1 MATFRRRGYI
11 RTYINDPARS
21 IPHPKSRGLAMD
33 LSGKRWEAL
42 TPAARRTAARALA
55 KDLPTGF
62 TFDAVRSCRLGEV
75 RRAVAFFRR
84 GESRFALIPGG
95 TVEVGYDRN
104 RRWVPNPDELD
115 SWTDTGEEYG
125 RRGSVTKH
133 IAWVTTKRRKI
144 KLAPLLV
151 ETIAGEVGWEPAPLD
166 DPEVRQIRRSYR
178 RAPQITVYRDGVS
191 TRVRRLEDGT
201 VVAERSRPRTHGQLA
216 AELRTAGFRFPTS
229 DEWEYL
235 CGAGT
240 PTLFRWGDHVPC
252 DRYPITVGPKW
263 DLHLRPNAF
272 GLHIAYNP
280 YHMELVAEVGTTR
293 GGDGGHM
300 ICGGAGFF
308 VGWLTLATA
317 YFERE
322 ACTHDPKQ
330 TLMEGYSIGR
340 RVLELS

>member
-1 MATFRRRGYI
+1 
-11 RTYINDPARS
+11 
-21 IPHPKSRGLAMD
+21 MD
-33 LSGKRWEAL
+33 LTAKRWEAL
-42 TPAARRTAARALA
+42 SPAERRAAAKAVANELPGGFEFDTTRA
-55 KDLPTGF
+55 
-62 TFDAVRSCRLGEV
+62 CRLGPV
-75 RRAVAFFRR
+75 RKSVAFFRY
-84 GESRFALIPGG
+84 GESKFALIPGG
-95 TVEVGYDRN
+95 TFEVGYDRN
-104 RRWVPNPDELD
+104 RPWAPNPDELD
-115 SWTDTGEEYG
+115 SWRDTGEEYG
-125 RRGSVTKH
+125 LRGLIARH
-133 IAWVTTKRRKI
+133 IARVTTRRRKI

-151 ETIAGEVGWEPAPLD
+151 ETIAGEVGWEPVALD
-166 DPEVRQIRRSYR
+166 DPEVRQIRRQYR

-191 TRVRRLEDGT
+191 TRVRRLEDGS

-216 AELRTAGFRFPTS
+216 AALRKAGFRFPTS

-252 DRYPITVGPKW
+252 DRYPIDVGAKW

-293 GGDGGHM
+293 GGDGGNL

-308 VGWLTLATA
+308 VGWLTLGTA

-322 ACTHDPKQ
+322 ACKHGPKE
-330 TLMEGYSIGR
+330 TLMEGYYIGR

>member
-1 MATFRRRGYI
+1 
-11 RTYINDPARS
+11 
-21 IPHPKSRGLAMD
+21 MD
-33 LSGKRWEAL
+33 LTAKRWDAL
-42 TPAARRTAARALA
+42 SPAERRATAKAVARE
-55 KDLPTGF
+55 LPAGF
-62 TFDAVRSCRLGEV
+62 EFDAIRACRLGQV
-75 RRAVAFFRR
+75 RKSVAFFRR
-84 GESRFALIPGG
+84 GDRKFVLIPGG
-95 TVEVGYDRN
+95 TVEVGYNRD
-104 RRWVPNPDELD
+104 RRWVPNPDELG

-125 RRGSVTKH
+125 RRGSITKH
-133 IAWVTTKRRKI
+133 IARVTTKRRKI

-151 ETIAGEVGWEPAPLD
+151 EAIAGEVGWEPVPLH
-166 DPEVRQIRRSYR
+166 DPEVRQIRRQYR
-178 RAPQITVYRDGVS
+178 RGPQVTVYRDGVS
-191 TRVRRLEDGT
+191 TRVRRLEDGS

-216 AELRTAGFRFPTS
+216 AELQKAGFRFPTS

-235 CGAGT
+235 NGAGT

-252 DRYPITVGPKW
+252 DRYPIDVGPKW

-293 GGDGGHM
+293 GGDGGNT

-322 ACTHDPKQ
+322 VCRHDPNE
-330 TLMEGYSIGR
+330 TLMEGYCIGR
-340 RVLELS
+340 RVLELA